1 MRKLLVITLSIMMAF
16 CFAACGSSGSGS
28 EPEQS
33 DAPAVE
39 PNAGLQGIVYAI
51 PDGWEAESEGNYA
64 TYKKADSGVELT
76 VNCFDDEFAKEIG
89 EGSAKEYYDSIA
101 SRSEKE
107 MKENN
112 MEGGTVSVCG
122 TEGIATKAKLGDKGY
137 YYMSTAW
144 MTDGSMY
151 LFSISNSENYS
162 EDTGKLEKDAVTLTD
177 EDIAVYDGII
187 ASVAAGDGT
196 QFAAGEEK

>member
-1 MRKLLVITLSIMMAF
+1 
-16 CFAACGSSGSGS
+16 
-28 EPEQS
+28 
-33 DAPAVE
+33 
-39 PNAGLQGIVYAI
+39 
-51 PDGWEAESEGNYA
+51 
-64 TYKKADSGVELT
+64 
-76 VNCFDDEFAKEIG
+76 
-89 EGSAKEYYDSIA
+89 
-101 SRSEKE
+101 
-107 MKENN
+107 
-112 MEGGTVSVCG
+112 
-122 TEGIATKAKLGDKGY
+122 
-137 YYMSTAW
+137 MSTAW